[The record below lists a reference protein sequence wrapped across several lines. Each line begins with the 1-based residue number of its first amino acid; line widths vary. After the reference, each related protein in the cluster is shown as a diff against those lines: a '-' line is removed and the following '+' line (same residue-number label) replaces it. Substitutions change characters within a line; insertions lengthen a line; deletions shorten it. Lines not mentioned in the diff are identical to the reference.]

1 MLRTKPLFRPLS
13 LAPTTLRPSANSSII
28 RSPSLL
34 KNQNQLTARAA
45 GRGLTTKSVDAPSQR
60 KLSSTFFAAHHRP
73 SATVT
78 SALHKTSARA
88 FSIPPRAF
96 TAKYPVTSLLVRLG
110 LSSVLGLGVLLGV
123 ILFHDAFTY
132 SERHVDRVPCNP
144 LSLKPRTGGK
154 KNLPILE
161 VNLDDEEDEGKRTM
175 KGKPRLVIVG
185 GGWGAVALLQS
196 LPPHAYNVTLISPQT
211 YFAFTP
217 LLPSACVG
225 TVEPRS
231 LVEPIRK
238 LIARVRG
245 HYLMGA
251 AMDLDMAERLVEV
264 EVPKQGEEGAT
275 TRCYVPYDKL
285 IIAVGSTT
293 NNHGV
298 KGLEHCYQLK
308 TVPDAQAIRR
318 KVMGNLE
325 LASLPTTT
333 PEERKKLLSFV
344 VCGGGPTG
352 VEFAAELADMMAEDV
367 LKYFPKLLANEVKV
381 TVVQSRDHILNTY
394 SEKISQYA
402 EKRFARNDVDV
413 VINARVQEVQPDK
426 VILTIKDPKD
436 KDAKPTTKEIE
447 AGFVL
452 WSTGIA
458 MQPFT
463 KRLVEL
469 LPNQYHSK
477 AVEVDNFL
485 RVQGAPQGT
494 VYAMGDAATVH
505 TNLVNDLLTLWDKF
519 DTNQD
524 NTLDWDEWQAMAKHI
539 KKHYP
544 LASKYLVK
552 IREIFDEFDKDH
564 DEKLSLNEVAGMF
577 ESLSK
582 KVTSYPATAQ
592 VASQQGKYLGALFT
606 KLARQHKT
614 LEANGIKDLNDEAYY
629 HPFEYRHLGSLAYI
643 GNSAVFDYEG
653 WSLAGGLLAMYAWR
667 SIYWSEQTSMRTRML
682 LMLDWVKRG
691 IFGRDLSKVNS
702 VPVNLTL
709 NL

>member
-1 MLRTKPLFRPLS
+1 MFR
-13 LAPTTLRPSANSSII
+13 LRPVPGSVPHRLAAI
-28 RSPSLL
+28 RPTRSLPASTFRSL
-34 KNQNQLTARAA
+34 SNNA
-45 GRGLTTKSVDAPSQR
+45 GGKIVTPT
-60 KLSSTFFAAHHRP
+60 SSTLSQNFFAGHHRP
-73 SATVT
+73 SLKPHYQLNPVRTRT
-78 SALHKTSARA
+78 TFRIP
-88 FSIPPRAF
+88 SIPSEGFADKHP
-96 TAKYPVTSLLVRLG
+96 YVSVTIRLV
-110 LSSVLGLGVLLGV
+110 LSSVLGLVFLTGA
-123 ILFHDAFTY
+123 ILVHDASTY

-144 LSLKPRTGGK
+144 LSLKPRVGGK
-154 KNLPILE
+154 KNLPIIE
-161 VNLDDEEDEGKRTM
+161 VNLDDEEDETKRAM
-175 KGKPRLVIVG
+175 KGKPRLVVIG
-185 GGWGAVALLQS
+185 GGWGAVSLIQS
-196 LPPHAYNVTLISPQT
+196 LPAHAYNVTLISPQT

-231 LVEPIRK
+231 LVEPLRK
-238 LIARVRG
+238 LVARVRG

-251 AMDLDMAERLVEV
+251 AVDLDMTERLVEV
-264 EVPKQGEEGAT
+264 EVPKEDGQGT
-275 TRCYVPYDKL
+275 MRCYVPYDKL
-285 IIAVGSTT
+285 VIAVGSTT

-318 KVMGNLE
+318 KVMDNLE

-367 LKYFPKLLANEVKV
+367 LKYYPKILSNEVQV
-381 TVVQSRDHILNTY
+381 TVIQSRDHILNTY

-402 EKRFARNDVDV
+402 EKRFARNDVRV
-413 VINARVQEVQPDK
+413 IINARVQEVKDDR
-426 VILTIKDPKD
+426 VILSVKDSNN
-436 KDAKPTTKEIE
+436 KDAKPEVKELE

-477 AVEVDNFL
+477 AVEIDGFL
-485 RVQGAPQGT
+485 RVQGAPQGS
-494 VYAMGDAATVH
+494 VYALGDASTVQ
-505 TNLVNDLLTLWDKF
+505 TNLMKDLYNLWDKF
-519 DTNQD
+519 DINKD
-524 NTLDWDEWQAMAKHI
+524 GNIDYEEWQEMVKYI
-539 KKHYP
+539 KKKHP
-544 LASKYLVK
+544 LAHRSLTKMRAVF
-552 IREIFDEFDKDH
+552 EEFDRDH
-564 DEKLSLNEVAGMF
+564 DEKLSLDEVAELF
-577 ESLSK
+577 AKLSK

-592 VASQQGKYLGALFT
+592 VASQQGKYLGAKFG
-606 KLARQHKT
+606 KLAKQQET
-614 LEANGIKDLNDEAYY
+614 LSKNGIVDLDDESYY
-629 HPFEYRHLGSLAYI
+629 HPFEYQHLGSLAYI

-691 IFGRDLSKVNS
+691 IFGRDLSKF
-702 VPVNLTL
+702 
-709 NL
+709 

>member
-1 MLRTKPLFRPLS
+1 MIRSKISLRPIGLTSLPHRPITVKHSSPIRNQLISARSSSTKITNTQSTISSKTFFNPHRRPIIPSLRT
-13 LAPTTLRPSANSSII
+13 PTSSI
-28 RSPSLL
+28 R
-34 KNQNQLTARAA
+34 N
-45 GRGLTTKSVDAPSQR
+45 
-60 KLSSTFFAAHHRP
+60 
-73 SATVT
+73 
-78 SALHKTSARA
+78 
-88 FSIPPRAF
+88 FSIPPKSF
-96 TAKYPVTSLLVRLG
+96 NAKYPITSVLIRLG
-110 LSSVLGLGVLLGV
+110 LSSVLGIVVLTSV

-144 LSLKPRTGGK
+144 LSLKPRLGGK

-161 VNLDDEEDEGKRTM
+161 VNLDDEEDDAKRKM
-175 KGKPRLVIVG
+175 KGKPRLVVIG

-231 LVEPIRK
+231 LVEPLRK

-245 HYLMGA
+245 HYLMGS
-251 AMDLDMAERLVEV
+251 AMDIDMAERLLEV
-264 EVPKQGEEGAT
+264 EVPKDGGEGT
-275 TRCYVPYDKL
+275 MRCYVPYDKL
-285 IIAVGSTT
+285 VIAVGSTT

-318 KVMGNLE
+318 KVMTNLE

-333 PEERKKLLSFV
+333 PEERKRLLSFV
-344 VCGGGPTG
+344 ICGGGPTG

-413 VINARVQEVQPDK
+413 VINARVQEVFPDK
-426 VILTIKDPKD
+426 VILSIKDSKD
-436 KDAKPTTKEIE
+436 KEAKPTSKEIE

-477 AVEVDNFL
+477 AVEVDNYL

-494 VYAMGDAATVH
+494 VYALGDAATVH
-505 TNLVNDLLTLWDKF
+505 INLIKHLYELWDRF
-519 DTNQD
+519 DVNKD
-524 NTLDWDEWQAMAKHI
+524 GSLDYDEWQAMVTHI

-544 LASKYLVK
+544 LATKYFAKMRDV
-552 IREIFDEFDKDH
+552 FDEFDKDK
-564 DEKLSLNEVAGMF
+564 DERLSLNEVAAMF
-577 ESLSK
+577 LGVSK

-592 VASQQGKYLGALFT
+592 VASQQGKYLGAMFS
-606 KLARQHKT
+606 KLAKQHKT
-614 LEANGIKDLNDEAYY
+614 LEANGIEDLNDEVYY
-629 HPFEYRHLGSLAYI
+629 HPFEYFHLGSLAYI

-653 WSLAGGLLAMYAWR
+653 FSLAGGLLAMYAWR

-691 IFGRDLSKVNS
+691 IFGRDLSKRDEYLISNHEGS
-702 VPVNLTL
+702 SEE
-709 NL
+709 

>member
-1 MLRTKPLFRPLS
+1 MIRARLPIRPS
-13 LAPTTLRPSANSSII
+13 RMGIHTPLRPIHSS
-28 RSPSLL
+28 PLL
-34 KNQNQLTARAA
+34 SFRQSS
-45 GRGLTTKSVDAPSQR
+45 TKSSSTNT
-60 KLSSTFFAAHHRP
+60 LSSSLSTRNPRISFNFFLPHHRP
-73 SATVT
+73 ASIST
-78 SALHKTSARA
+78 SSLISRNHSRA
-88 FSIPPRAF
+88 FSIPSKSFNAR
-96 TAKYPVTSLLVRLG
+96 YPYTSLLIRLG
-110 LSSVLGLGVLLGV
+110 VSSVVGLIVLTSV

-144 LSLKPRTGGK
+144 LSLKPRLGGK

-161 VNLDDEEDEGKRTM
+161 VNLDDEEDDTKKAM
-175 KGKPRLVIVG
+175 KDKPRLVVIG

-196 LPPHAYNVTLISPQT
+196 LPAHAYNVTLISPST

-225 TVEPRS
+225 TVEVRS
-231 LVEPIRK
+231 LVEPLRK
-238 LIARVRG
+238 IIARVRG
-245 HYLMGA
+245 HYLMGSA
-251 AMDLDMAERLVEV
+251 EDLDMTERLVEV
-264 EVPKQGEEGAT
+264 EVPKEGGT
-275 TRCYVPYDKL
+275 GTMRCYVPYDKL
-285 IIAVGSTT
+285 VIAIGSTT

-298 KGLEHCYQLK
+298 KGLEHCFQLK
-308 TVPDAQAIRR
+308 TVPDAQMIRR
-318 KVMGNLE
+318 KIMGNLE
-325 LASLPTTT
+325 LAALPTTT

-367 LKYFPKLLANEVKV
+367 LKYFPKLLSNEVKV

-426 VILTIKDPKD
+426 VILSIKNPKD
-436 KDAKPTTKEIE
+436 KDAKPEIKEID

-463 KRLVEL
+463 RRLVEL

-477 AVEVDNFL
+477 AVEVDSYL

-494 VYAMGDAATVH
+494 VYALGDAATVH
-505 TNLVNDLLTLWDKF
+505 ANLIGELYELWDKF
-519 DTNQD
+519 DANKD
-524 NTLDWDEWQAMAKHI
+524 GTLDYEEWQSMVKHI
-539 KKHYP
+539 RKTYP
-544 LASKYLVK
+544 LASKAFAKMKDVFEEY
-552 IREIFDEFDKDH
+552 DKDK
-564 DEKLSLNEVAGMF
+564 DDKLTLNEVATMF
-577 ESLSK
+577 LETSK

-592 VASQQGKYLGALFT
+592 VASQQGKYLGGMFS
-606 KLARQHKT
+606 KLAKQHDT
-614 LEANGIKDLNDEAYY
+614 LEKNGIKDFSDEAYY
-629 HPFEYRHLGSLAYI
+629 HPFEYFHLGSLAYI

-653 WSLAGGLLAMYAWR
+653 FSLAGGLLAMYAWR

-691 IFGRDLSKVNS
+691 IFGRDLSKF
-702 VPVNLTL
+702 
-709 NL
+709 

>member
-1 MLRTKPLFRPLS
+1 MPMVASLRSSTIVARPITPRSSIFASSSSKRQLTTTPTVRSSPLNKSKLGSAFFLS
-13 LAPTTLRPSANSSII
+13 HTRPS
-28 RSPSLL
+28 SL
-34 KNQNQLTARAA
+34 
-45 GRGLTTKSVDAPSQR
+45 GLTTGKNGILGRRS
-60 KLSSTFFAAHHRP
+60 
-73 SATVT
+73 
-78 SALHKTSARA
+78 
-88 FSIPPRAF
+88 FSIPPRSFALR
-96 TAKYPVTSLLVRLG
+96 YPVISLLTRLV
-110 LSSVLGLGVLLGV
+110 LSSVLGVVVLTSV

-144 LSLKPRTGGK
+144 LSLEPRRGGK
-154 KNLPILE
+154 KNLPLLE
-161 VNLDDEEDEGKRTM
+161 VNLDDEEDDGKRSM
-175 KGKPRLVIVG
+175 KGKPRLVIIG
-185 GGWGAVALLQS
+185 GGWGAVALIQS
-196 LPPHAYNVTLISPQT
+196 LPPQAYNVTLISPQT

-225 TVEPRS
+225 TVEVRS
-231 LVEPIRK
+231 LVEPLRK

-245 HYLMGA
+245 HYLMGS

-264 EVPKQGEEGAT
+264 EVPKDGGDGT
-275 TRCYVPYDKL
+275 MRCYVPYDKL
-285 IIAVGSTT
+285 VIAIGSTT

-318 KVMGNLE
+318 KVMSNLE
-325 LASLPTTT
+325 LAALPTTT
-333 PEERKKLLSFV
+333 PAERKRLLSFV
-344 VCGGGPTG
+344 ICGGGPTG

-367 LKYFPKLLANEVKV
+367 LKYYPKLLANEVKV
-381 TVVQSRDHILNTY
+381 TVIQSRDHILNTY

-413 VINARVQEVQPDK
+413 VINARVQEVQQDK
-426 VILTIKDPKD
+426 VVLSIKDPKD
-436 KDAKPTTKEIE
+436 KDAKPRTQEVE

-477 AVEVDNFL
+477 AVEVDNYL
-485 RVQGAPQGT
+485 RVQGAPLGT

-505 TNLVNDLLTLWDKF
+505 TNLVGDLYALWDKF
-519 DTNQD
+519 DVNKD
-524 NTLDWDEWQAMAKHI
+524 DSIDYEEWQEMVKYI
-539 KKHYP
+539 KKKYP
-544 LASKYLVK
+544 LASKYLGK
-552 IREIFDEFDKDH
+552 MKDIFDEYDKDK
-564 DEKLSLNEVAGMF
+564 DQKLTLNEIADMF
-577 ESLSK
+577 MNLSTK
-582 KVTSYPATAQ
+582 ATSYPATAQ
-592 VASQQGKYLGALFT
+592 VASQQGKYLGAMFT
-606 KLARQHKT
+606 KLGKQKAT
-614 LEANGIKDLNDEAYY
+614 LAENGITNLDDDAYY
-629 HPFEYRHLGSLAYI
+629 HPFEYMHLGSLAYI

-691 IFGRDLSKVNS
+691 IFGRDLSKF
-702 VPVNLTL
+702 
-709 NL
+709 

>member
-1 MLRTKPLFRPLS
+1 MIRPRLPVRPIG
-13 LAPTTLRPSANSSII
+13 LTPLRPIKSSLSAEQQLTLIRQSRFKTTSTSRSSIG
-28 RSPSLL
+28 
-34 KNQNQLTARAA
+34 KQ
-45 GRGLTTKSVDAPSQR
+45 
-60 KLSSTFFAAHHRP
+60 SSISSSFFIPHHRP
-73 SATVT
+73 TIS
-78 SALHKTSARA
+78 SSSSSKILSRG
-88 FSIPPRAF
+88 FSIPSKNF
-96 TAKYPVTSLLVRLG
+96 NAKYPVISILIRLG
-110 LSSVLGLGVLLGV
+110 LSSILGIVV
-123 ILFHDAFTY
+123 ITGSILIHDAFTY

-144 LSLKPRTGGK
+144 LSLKPRLGGK

-161 VNLDDEEDEGKRTM
+161 VNLDDEEDDVKKAM
-175 KGKPRLVIVG
+175 KDKPRLVVIG

-231 LVEPIRK
+231 LVEPLRK

-245 HYLMGA
+245 HYLMGSA
-251 AMDLDMAERLVEV
+251 EDIDMAERLLEV
-264 EVPKQGEEGAT
+264 EVPKDGGEGT
-275 TRCYVPYDKL
+275 MRCYVPYDKL
-285 IIAVGSTT
+285 VIACGSTT

-318 KVMGNLE
+318 KVMANLE

-333 PEERKKLLSFV
+333 PEERKRLLSFV
-344 VCGGGPTG
+344 ICGGGPTG

-367 LKYFPKLLANEVKV
+367 LKYFPKLLSNEVKV

-402 EKRFARNDVDV
+402 EKRFARNDVDI
-413 VINARVQEVQPDK
+413 VINARVQEVMPDK
-426 VILTIKDPKD
+426 VVLSIKDPKD
-436 KDAKPTTKEIE
+436 KDGKPSSKEIE

-477 AVEVDNFL
+477 AVEVDSFL

-494 VYAMGDAATVH
+494 VYALGDAATVH
-505 TNLVNDLLTLWDKF
+505 TNLIGDLYELWDRF
-519 DTNQD
+519 DANKD
-524 NTLDWDEWQAMAKHI
+524 GTLDYDEWQAMVKHI
-539 KKHYP
+539 RKHYP
-544 LASKYLVK
+544 LASKYFGK
-552 IREIFDEFDKDH
+552 IRDVFDEFDKDK
-564 DEKLSLNEVAGMF
+564 DEKLTLNEVAAMFLGM
-577 ESLSK
+577 SK

-592 VASQQGKYLGALFT
+592 VAAQQGKYLGGMFS
-606 KLARQHKT
+606 KLAHQRKT
-614 LEANGIKDLNDEAYY
+614 LEVNGIKDLSDDAYY
-629 HPFEYRHLGSLAYI
+629 HPFEYFHLGSLAYI
-643 GNSAVFDYEG
+643 GNSAVFDYDG
-653 WSLAGGLLAMYAWR
+653 FSLAGGLLAMYAWR

-691 IFGRDLSKVNS
+691 IFGRDLSKF
-702 VPVNLTL
+702 
-709 NL
+709 